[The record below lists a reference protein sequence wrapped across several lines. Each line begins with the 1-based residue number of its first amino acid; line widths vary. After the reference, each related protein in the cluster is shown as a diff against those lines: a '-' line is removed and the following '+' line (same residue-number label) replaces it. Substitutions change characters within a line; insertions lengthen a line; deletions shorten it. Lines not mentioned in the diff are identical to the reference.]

1 MDLLKFVARRSF
13 LSEVIYFLLNV
24 ALAIGVWFLV
34 AYFGSPLMAYGLI
47 LVSKW
52 RVLSVRPRFWFANIQ
67 ANAVDILVGLSFAT
81 LLWLAS
87 NSVVLQTIL
96 TLLFVGWLLYL
107 KPRSTKTAIA
117 TQAGVAQFASLTSLF
132 SLTYSLDVA
141 VAVLVAWIIG
151 YSSARHILSA
161 FEEKATVL
169 LSFVWGFVLAEL
181 VWVAFHWNI
190 GYSIPLTTTDLR
202 LPQVAIII
210 GLLGFLALQ
219 FYKALNIDGETDPGA
234 SKLALRSLV
243 WPSVI
248 VGAVCLVFLVAFN
261 GLFDV
266 TSL

>member
-13 LSEVIYFLLNV
+13 LSEIIYVMLNV
-24 ALAIGVWFLV
+24 ALAVGVWFLV
-34 AYFGSPLMAYGLI
+34 AYFASPLIAYGLI

-52 RVLSVRPRFWFANIQ
+52 RVLSVRPRFWFANVQ
-67 ANAVDILVGLSFAT
+67 ANAVDILVGLGFAT
-81 LLWLAS
+81 FLWLS
-87 NSVVLQTIL
+87 TSSIVLQTIL

-117 TQAGVAQFASLTSLF
+117 TQAGVAQFVALTALLSLS
-132 SLTYSLDVA
+132 YGLDVA
-141 VAVLVAWIIG
+141 VAVLGAWVIG

-181 VWVAFHWNI
+181 MWVAFHWNI

-202 LPQVAIII
+202 LPQVAIITS
-210 GLLGFLALQ
+210 LLAFIVLQ
-219 FYKALNIDGETDPGA
+219 FYKALSVEGEAPR
-234 SKLALRSLV
+234 LRPLV
-243 WPSVI
+243 WPTVI
-248 VGAVCLVFLVAFN
+248 VGAVSLVFLVAFN